1 MKISGLLPVHNG
13 EKFIDTCL
21 PLILRNL
28 YPDDE
33 LIVIDNGSTDGSN
46 IKLKRWSGV
55 DSRIRLIATKKPG
68 LVEALNL
75 GVEESNNK
83 WIARFDVD
91 DIYEPDRLKNQRV
104 AINEKTVL
112 IFTDYDFFS
121 NSHNYLGTIP
131 SAIESNAVSVSLI
144 SSQRTAHPSALFS
157 KEAVVDAGCYKE
169 IDFPAEDLSLWLR
182 MSRLGKIVSIP
193 ETLLHYRLSPGSTSG
208 TRRTEAKDAT
218 KKLLIDIGINQK
230 NIQDLVNTYDSVV
243 DLYKKHSF
251 SREREILLLR
261 DLYHVSKNYKIDD
274 KTKKKIK
281 QILIRHIPKLALNIP
296 TLQAINLL
304 YKQKVLRNQ
313 VRENL
318 S

>member
-55 DSRIRLIATKKPG
+55 DSRIRLITTKKPG

-193 ETLLHYRLSPGSTSG
+193 ETLLHYRLSLGSTSG
-208 TRRTEAKDAT
+208 TRRSEAKDAT

-230 NIQDLVNTYDSVV
+230 NIHDLVNTYDSVV

-251 SREREILLLR
+251 SREREILMLR

-274 KTKKKIK
+274 KTNKKIK
-281 QILIRHIPKLALNIP
+281 QILIRHIPKLAFNVP
-296 TLQAINLL
+296 TLQALNLL

>member
-55 DSRIRLIATKKPG
+55 DSRIRLITTKKPG

-131 SAIESNAVSVSLI
+131 SAIESNAVSVSLV

-193 ETLLHYRLSPGSTSG
+193 ETLLHYRLSLGSTSG
-208 TRRTEAKDAT
+208 TRRSEAKDAT

-230 NIQDLVNTYDSVV
+230 NIHDLVNTYDSVV

-251 SREREILLLR
+251 SREREILMLR

-281 QILIRHIPKLALNIP
+281 QILIRHIPKLAFNVP
-296 TLQAINLL
+296 TLQALNLL

>member
-13 EKFIDTCL
+13 EKFIDMCL
-21 PLILRNL
+21 PLILKNL
-28 YPDDE
+28 DLDDE

-46 IKLKRWSGV
+46 IKLERWVNV
-55 DSRIRLIATKKPG
+55 DSRIRLISTKKPG

-75 GVEESNNK
+75 GIKESNNN

-91 DIYEPDRLKNQRV
+91 DVYEPDRLKNQRV
-104 AINEKTVL
+104 AINKETVL

-131 SAIESNAVSVSLI
+131 SAIESNAVSVSLV

-157 KEAVVDAGCYKE
+157 KEAVADAGYYQE

-208 TRRTEAKDAT
+208 TRRSEAKDAT
-218 KKLLIDIGINQK
+218 KRLLTHVGVNHK
-230 NIQDLVNTYDSVV
+230 NIHNLISTYDSVV
-243 DLYKKHSF
+243 DLYKTYSF
-251 SREREILLLR
+251 SREREILMLR
-261 DLYHVSKNYKIDD
+261 DLYLVSKNFKIDD

-281 QILIRHIPKLALNIP
+281 QILVHHIPKLALNVP
-296 TLQAINLL
+296 TLQALNLL

-318 S
+318 L

>member
-1 MKISGLLPVHNG
+1 MKISGLVPVHNG

-21 PLILRNL
+21 PLILSNL
-28 YPDDE
+28 NTDDE
-33 LIVIDNGSTDGSN
+33 LIIIDNGSTDGSN

-55 DSRIRLIATKKPG
+55 DARIRLITTNKPG

-75 GVEESNNK
+75 GVKESNND
-83 WIARFDVD
+83 WIARFDID
-91 DIYEPDRLKNQRV
+91 DIYEPNRLKNQRV

-131 SAIESNAVSVSLI
+131 SAIESNAVSVSLV

-157 KEAVVDAGCYKE
+157 KEAVVHAGCYRE

-208 TRRTEAKDAT
+208 TRRREAKDAT

-230 NIQDLVNTYDSVV
+230 NIRDLVSTYDSVV
-243 DLYKKHSF
+243 DLYRKCSF
-251 SREREILLLR
+251 SCEREMLMLK
-261 DLYHVSKNYKIDD
+261 DLYHVSKNYKIEDN
-274 KTKKKIK
+274 TKKKIK
-281 QILIRHIPKLALNIP
+281 QILIRHIPKLALNVP
-296 TLQAINLL
+296 TLQALNLL
-304 YKQKVLRNQ
+304 HKQKVLRNQ

>member
-13 EKFIDTCL
+13 EKFIDQCL
-21 PLILRNL
+21 PLILSNL

-55 DSRIRLIATKKPG
+55 DSRIRLITTKKPG

-75 GVEESNNK
+75 GVEESSNK

-121 NSHNYLGTIP
+121 NSYNYLGTIP

-157 KEAVVDAGCYKE
+157 KEAVVDAGYYKE

-193 ETLLHYRLSPGSTSG
+193 ETLLHYRLSPESTSG
-208 TRRTEAKDAT
+208 TRRSEAKDAA

-230 NIQDLVNTYDSVV
+230 NIHNLVNSYDSVV
-243 DLYKKHSF
+243 ELYKEHTF
-251 SREREILLLR
+251 SREREILMLR
-261 DLYHVSKNYKIDD
+261 DLYHVSKNYKLDD
-274 KTKKKIK
+274 KTRKKIK
-281 QILIRHIPKLALNIP
+281 QILIRHIPKLALNVP
-296 TLQAINLL
+296 SLQALNLL

-318 S
+318 

>member
-13 EKFIDTCL
+13 EKFIDMCF
-21 PLILRNL
+21 PLILENL
-28 YPDDE
+28 DLDDE

-46 IKLKRWSGV
+46 IKLERWADV
-55 DSRIRLIATKKPG
+55 DSRIRLISTKKPG

-75 GVEESNNK
+75 GIKESNNN

-91 DIYEPDRLKNQRV
+91 DIYEPDRLKNQRIV
-104 AINEKTVL
+104 INKETVL

-121 NSHNYLGTIP
+121 NSRNYLGTIP
-131 SAIESNAVSVSLI
+131 SAIESNAVSVSLV

-157 KEAVVDAGCYKE
+157 KDAVVDAGYYKE

-182 MSRLGKIVSIP
+182 MSRLGKLVSIP

-208 TRRTEAKDAT
+208 TRRSEAEDAT
-218 KKLLIDIGINQK
+218 KRLLANIGVNHK
-230 NIQDLVNTYDSVV
+230 NIHDLISTYDSVV
-243 DLYKKHSF
+243 DLYKTYSF
-251 SREREILLLR
+251 SREREILMLR
-261 DLYHVSKNYKIDD
+261 DLYLVSKNFKIDD

-281 QILIRHIPKLALNIP
+281 QIFIRRIPKLALNIP
-296 TLQAINLL
+296 TLQALNLL

-313 VRENL
+313 VRDNML
-318 S
+318 

>member
-55 DSRIRLIATKKPG
+55 DSRIRLITTKKPG

-121 NSHNYLGTIP
+121 NSHNYCAP
-131 SAIESNAVSVSLI
+131 I
-144 SSQRTAHPSALFS
+144 S
-157 KEAVVDAGCYKE
+157 
-169 IDFPAEDLSLWLR
+169 I
-182 MSRLGKIVSIP
+182 
-193 ETLLHYRLSPGSTSG
+193 
-208 TRRTEAKDAT
+208 
-218 KKLLIDIGINQK
+218 
-230 NIQDLVNTYDSVV
+230 
-243 DLYKKHSF
+243 
-251 SREREILLLR
+251 IL
-261 DLYHVSKNYKIDD
+261 
-274 KTKKKIK
+274 
-281 QILIRHIPKLALNIP
+281 
-296 TLQAINLL
+296 
-304 YKQKVLRNQ
+304 
-313 VRENL
+313 
-318 S
+318 

>member
-1 MKISGLLPVHNG
+1 
-13 EKFIDTCL
+13 
-21 PLILRNL
+21 
-28 YPDDE
+28 
-33 LIVIDNGSTDGSN
+33 
-46 IKLKRWSGV
+46 
-55 DSRIRLIATKKPG
+55 
-68 LVEALNL
+68 
-75 GVEESNNK
+75 
-83 WIARFDVD
+83 
-91 DIYEPDRLKNQRV
+91 
-104 AINEKTVL
+104 
-112 IFTDYDFFS
+112 
-121 NSHNYLGTIP
+121 LGTIP

-251 SREREILLLR
+251 SREREILMLR

>member
-13 EKFIDTCL
+13 EKFIDKCL

-28 YPDDE
+28 YSDDE

-55 DSRIRLIATKKPG
+55 DSRIRLITTKKPG

-75 GVEESNNK
+75 GVEESSNK

-121 NSHNYLGTIP
+121 NSHKYLGTIP

-157 KEAVVDAGCYKE
+157 KEAVVDAGYYKE

-193 ETLLHYRLSPGSTSG
+193 ETLLHYRLSPESTSG
-208 TRRTEAKDAT
+208 TRRSEAKDAA

-230 NIQDLVNTYDSVV
+230 NIHNLVNSYDSVV
-243 DLYKKHSF
+243 KLYKQHTF
-251 SREREILLLR
+251 SRERELLMLR

-274 KTKKKIK
+274 KTRKKIK
-281 QILIRHIPKLALNIP
+281 QILIRHIPKLALNVP
-296 TLQAINLL
+296 SLQALNLL

-318 S
+318 